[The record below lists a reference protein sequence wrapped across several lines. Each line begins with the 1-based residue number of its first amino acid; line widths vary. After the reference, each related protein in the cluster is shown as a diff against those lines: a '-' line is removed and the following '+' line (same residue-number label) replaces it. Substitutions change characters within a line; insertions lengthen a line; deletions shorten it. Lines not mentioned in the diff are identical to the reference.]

1 MHKSLK
7 VATALPLSGTMCLG
21 RKPEDQHRGPKTN
34 QAPNATWSFV
44 RETKSSGG
52 DESSPVSLS
61 SFLFRVKVTLY
72 YSSEKSKSNIIL
84 FKRNELTCRN

>member
-1 MHKSLK
+1 MHKLLK
-7 VATALPLSGTMCLG
+7 VATALPLSGTMCRG

-44 RETKSSGG
+44 RVTKSSEG

-61 SFLFRVKVTLY
+61 SFLFRVNKF
-72 YSSEKSKSNIIL
+72 KGNIIL